1 MNTNNFTNKPQFKIM
16 WKNIFNDKK
25 TKPKMV
31 EKNIGRDIY
40 KVKEKGWLIAQG
52 TLKACC

>member
-40 KVKEKGWLIAQG
+40 KVKEKGWLRSKG
-52 TLKACC
+52 L